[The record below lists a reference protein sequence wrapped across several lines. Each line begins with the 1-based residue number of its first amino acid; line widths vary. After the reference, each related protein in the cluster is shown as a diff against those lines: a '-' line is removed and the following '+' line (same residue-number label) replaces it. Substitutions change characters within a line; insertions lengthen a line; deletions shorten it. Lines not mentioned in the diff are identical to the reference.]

1 MHRNSNS
8 NSKVVTAEKILIIN
22 HSVQL
27 GGMVVTLQ
35 RGQGWKQDS
44 NINTSYVSDV
54 MTLAVAVATWHN
66 SSNTIWLLWEK

>member
-1 MHRNSNS
+1 MNRDSDSDSNS
-8 NSKVVTAEKILIIN
+8 NSKVAIKILIIN

-27 GGMVVTLQ
+27 GGMVVASQ

-54 MTLAVAVATWHN
+54 MTLGVAVATQHDSN
-66 SSNTIWLLWEK
+66 NTI